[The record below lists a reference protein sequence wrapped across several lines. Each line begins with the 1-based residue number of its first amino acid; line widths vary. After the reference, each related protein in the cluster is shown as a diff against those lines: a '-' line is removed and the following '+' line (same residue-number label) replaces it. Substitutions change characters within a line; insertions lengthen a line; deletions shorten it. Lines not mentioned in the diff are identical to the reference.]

1 MSRGGAG
8 RRSERGIRCLQPAVE
23 LGGKCG
29 KFMKPRNLKRCQ
41 IGFGKLLEL
50 LSVLSYIPAPLRLPC
65 AHPRAPRSSHRSTQV
80 CLPRIQLPG
89 KPPNSPSSPLP
100 QTSRFTCSSHT
111 LPLVSQTAPRWSPC
125 SARIWTQPLLL
136 CGPEAQAGPFVLQ
149 DKSKKGGHGRRISLS
164 PAQTTHLL
172 VVVISCLSL
181 LRFLLLSFLLSSVRA
196 EDIGPGCTVNSQSRD
211 TSLHPFPFF
220 CPPATVGHNCPD
232 VSLFVSLRTKAAA
245 WKGNAE
251 LVMIPSLIN
260 RSPFTSVSSSRCGC
274 KRGLFFGALRVNGRK
289 ARVMVTGPRQ
299 LTQ

>member
-1 MSRGGAG
+1 MSNWFWEASLSCSWPCPTFLSLSVYLALTLEAPFGAPFHPGLSSQNSAG
-8 RRSERGIRCLQPAVE
+8 RKNPQTRPV
-23 LGGKCG
+23 
-29 KFMKPRNLKRCQ
+29 
-41 IGFGKLLEL
+41 
-50 LSVLSYIPAPLRLPC
+50 PLRRKASL
-65 AHPRAPRSSHRSTQV
+65 
-80 CLPRIQLPG
+80 
-89 KPPNSPSSPLP
+89 
-100 QTSRFTCSSHT
+100 FTCSSRT

-196 EDIGPGCTVNSQSRD
+196 EDIGSGCTVNSQSRD

-220 CPPATVGHNCPD
+220 FCPLATVGHNCPD

-245 WKGNAE
+245 SKGNAE
-251 LVMIPSLIN
+251 LVTIPSLIN
-260 RSPFTSVSSSRCGC
+260 RSPFTSVSSSHCGC
-274 KRGLFFGALRVNGRK
+274 KRGNFFGASPQLYQLMVVKPGSWSLVHVSLLSRRV
-289 ARVMVTGPRQ
+289 
-299 LTQ
+299 